1 MGLGYSCRTEHFT
14 CEIWCCLREVV
25 SELNWIVE
33 PSAGVWSR
41 ALLVGGM
48 KTTSLHCPQLI
59 WVQNSI
65 EDQNFSPDQPH
76 NIINTSNIYTARML
90 SSSSNFFSSLISIPL
105 TSHSSNLGPFNNLF
119 CFLMAIFLMAEFCY
133 NFEFCDAIV
142 SWFSWYCPAHLHS
155 QTS

>member
-1 MGLGYSCRTEHFT
+1 MLSQGGSVRTELNCRTFS
-14 CEIWCCLREVV
+14 WC
-25 SELNWIVE
+25 
-33 PSAGVWSR
+33 
-41 ALLVGGM
+41 M
-48 KTTSLHCPQLI
+48 KQSIACWRYENHLSHCPQLI

-76 NIINTSNIYTARML
+76 NIISTSNIYTARML

-119 CFLMAIFLMAEFCY
+119 CFLMVIFLMAEFCY

-142 SWFSWYCPAHLHS
+142 S
-155 QTS
+155 